1 MIVLV
6 RPATLSDVYALA
18 RSLREGDR
26 AEQIAVGRDP
36 RRALRLSFLRSLYAP
51 EACVVDGEVAAMWGL
66 GGDFLSEEGQP
77 WLMTGTAVER
87 IPVAFVKIATGWI
100 EQALAVKPSL
110 VNSVIA
116 SYPQALALLT
126 RLGFRLDEPQPA
138 GHARFCRFHVTREQW
153 QAFQRQPKVLRPAAK
168 VAPFIVYTAG
178 RSRTAWL
185 SEFLTYGRCRCLA
198 EVGIRLRS
206 MEDVRALYA
215 IPGMGTAET
224 AAAPM
229 WQMIRHYVPGIRSVV
244 VRRPLEDIIASFARI
259 TAIDEAKLRNIIAYE
274 NRCLDKISMQSDTL
288 TVEFEDLHRREACAA
303 IFEHCTPYKF
313 DEEWWLAMKDRNIQS
328 SVADIFSYYR
338 DHRDG
343 VEGFKRAAKRDMIA
357 LVRAGKLTC
366 RA

>member
-1 MIVLV
+1 
-6 RPATLSDVYALA
+6 
-18 RSLREGDR
+18 
-26 AEQIAVGRDP
+26 
-36 RRALRLSFLRSLYAP
+36 
-51 EACVVDGEVAAMWGL
+51 
-66 GGDFLSEEGQP
+66 
-77 WLMTGTAVER
+77 
-87 IPVAFVKIATGWI
+87 
-100 EQALAVKPSL
+100 
-110 VNSVIA
+110 
-116 SYPQALALLT
+116 
-126 RLGFRLDEPQPA
+126 
-138 GHARFCRFHVTREQW
+138 
-153 QAFQRQPKVLRPAAK
+153 
-168 VAPFIVYTAG
+168 
-178 RSRTAWL
+178 
-185 SEFLTYGRCRCLA
+185 
-198 EVGIRLRS
+198 LRS

-259 TAIDEAKLRNIIAYE
+259 AAIDEVKLRNIIAYE

-288 TVEFEDLHRREACAA
+288 TVEFEDLYRREACAA

-338 DHRDG
+338 DHRDA